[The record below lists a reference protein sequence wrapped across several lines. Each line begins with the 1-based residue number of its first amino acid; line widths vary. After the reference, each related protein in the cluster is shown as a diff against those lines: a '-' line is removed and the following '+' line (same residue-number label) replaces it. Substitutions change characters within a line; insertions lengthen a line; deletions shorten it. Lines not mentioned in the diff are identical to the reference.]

1 MATKSGAECYEFTMG
16 FISSSDKLK
25 SQYVDRWEEVLC
37 NFVVEPE
44 GGAMGYDRSPYRYGK
59 TYKPSKRQVVLKDP
73 ETHKLC
79 MTYLAKIMRTLFSD
93 ARREYVKAE
102 PVGWE
107 DAPQKAP
114 TATKLLRYAFGL
126 PGTYRSFQESSLE
139 MLLVGTSILEVGY
152 RYEERPV
159 TARSVSVNDY
169 GDEETSSDYLML
181 PVYDDVEIRPIAV
194 TDFYPDPGRARIQDM
209 CGAAKRFRMTGY
221 DALRMAQKG
230 IYDMAAVKAAMAG
243 KADQTPS
250 NIGNYRIGY
259 DLPGEEVTVSAFREM
274 VGYEYFGAVPYERG
288 ERWMVITILN
298 GEVVREKPYAYADPC
313 LPFYPLVI
321 NPVVGRFYGISP
333 AEVVRF
339 DQSFADALKMLLA
352 EAVIRM
358 VHPPIAF
365 DPDSDLDV
373 AALKAWKSDAVIA
386 ARGGPNAIG
395 TVRYNAD
402 LPGGF
407 SMMQGI
413 KSSIQESSG
422 ARPGIQG
429 DPGPDREAATA
440 AAYRVNA
447 AMDQPELVA
456 RLLEEDCLPP
466 IGKAILR
473 RYQQFLG
480 DTEDLKRRVGELPES
495 VWIGDIMGDFDVS
508 FSGSRTARTLQQKLQ
523 SLDRLT
529 AMAAAN
535 PAFQAMLPTAEL
547 AKWIVGDVLELQE
560 VAAEVGNPDAIRAN
574 LAMQMM
580 MGKGAQLGNGNGV
593 PPTAE
598 PAGILPAQAVGSAA
612 E

>member
-1 MATKSGAECYEFTMG
+1 MATKNGAECYEFTMG
-16 FISSSDKLK
+16 FVSSSDKLK
-25 SQYVDRWEEVLC
+25 SQYVDRWEEILC
-37 NFVVEPE
+37 NFIVEPE
-44 GGAMGYDRSPYRYGK
+44 EGALGYDRSPYRYGK
-59 TYKPSKRQVVLKDP
+59 SYRPSKRQVILKDP

-79 MTYLAKIMRTLFSD
+79 MTYLAKIMRALFSD

-126 PGTYRSFQESSLE
+126 PGSYRTFQESSLE
-139 MLLVGTSILEVGY
+139 MLLVGTSIVEVGY

-159 TARSVSVNDY
+159 NARSISVDEY
-169 GDEETSSDYLML
+169 GDEQSTEYGVSI
-181 PVYDDVEIRPIAV
+181 PVYDDVEIRPVAV
-194 TDFYPDPGRARIQDM
+194 TDFYPDPGRCRIQDM

-230 IYDMAAVKAAMAG
+230 IYDMGAVRRAMAG
-243 KADQTPS
+243 KADTTPRD
-250 NIGNYRIGY
+250 NTNYRIGL
-259 DLPGEEVTVSAFREM
+259 DLPGEDVTVSAFREM
-274 VGYEYFGAVPYERG
+274 VGYEYWGAVPYDAG

-298 GEVVREKPYAYADPC
+298 GEVVRERPYPYSDPC

-321 NPVVGRFYGISP
+321 NPVVGRFYGVSP

-365 DPDSDLDV
+365 DPDADLDV
-373 AALKAWKSDAVIA
+373 AALKAWKSDAIIA
-386 ARGGPNAIG
+386 ARGGPNAVG
-395 TVRYNAD
+395 TIRYNAD
-402 LPGGF
+402 LNGGF
-407 SMMQGI
+407 AMMQGI
-413 KSSIQESSG
+413 KASIQESSG
-422 ARPGIQG
+422 ARPAIQG
-429 DPGPDREAATA
+429 EPGPDREAATA

-456 RLLEEDCLPP
+456 RFLEEDCLPP

-480 DTEDLKRRVGELPES
+480 DTEDLKRRVGELPEP

-508 FSGSRTARTLQQKLQ
+508 FSGSRTSRTLQQKLQ
-523 SLDRLT
+523 ALDRLT
-529 AMAAAN
+529 ALAASN
-535 PAFQAMLPTAEL
+535 PAFQVMLPADEL
-547 AKWIVGDVLELQE
+547 AKWVVGDVLELPE
-560 VAAEVGNPDAIRAN
+560 IAGAVGTPDSVRGN
-574 LAMQMM
+574 LMMQMLT
-580 MGKGAQLGNGNGV
+580 GRAGQSGNGNLV
-593 PPTAE
+593 PPAPE
-598 PAGILPAQAVGSAA
+598 PAGTLPAQAVGAAA